1 MKTSF
6 HQIIVIVLALLAGR
20 LAASAQGTTA
30 FTYQGQLH
38 DTGTNANGTY
48 TMVFKLY
55 DALSGG
61 NLTGG
66 PLTNSATLVNGLF
79 SVNLDFG
86 NAFAGAA
93 RWLDITVTNG
103 GTTETLSPR
112 VQLLPSPYA
121 LSAANASSVGN
132 GEWSM
137 SVGNYQVPNGGPL
150 LTSNLIF
157 SQQGVVQALLPTSSA
172 GVGMFVN
179 GVMICAT
186 NRADSLEINGSA
198 TISGNGNS
206 SGLVINP
213 AGPLLVTSSNVNIS
227 AAGDISTTGGLSTTG
242 DVQVGGN
249 LINGIP
255 RMQIFTSST
264 NFVVPAGTT
273 RIMVEMWGGG
283 GGGGGNGPTSVL
295 GVQYYTPGGGGGA
308 GGYSIG
314 VLPVN
319 PGTSYTVTIGA
330 GGSVGSGSGS
340 SGGTTSFGGLLLA
353 GGGGGGM
360 GGTAGTNNGSISYYF
375 GGGGNAGYGTFAGG
389 AGQLGGS
396 NGGGAGGSS
405 VRGGTGGWS
414 GAIPA
419 GTSPGGGGGG
429 ASGFIG
435 SGAGTGAAGAMF
447 IFY

>member
-1 MKTSF
+1 MKAKF
-6 HQIIVIVLALLAGR
+6 YHLFIVLTVLAGSQP
-20 LAASAQGTTA
+20 AAAQGKTA

-38 DTGTNANGTY
+38 DGGTNANGTY
-48 TMVFKLY
+48 LMIFKLY
-55 DALSGG
+55 DAGSGG
-61 NLTGG
+61 NLVGG
-66 PLTNSATLVNGLF
+66 PLTNSVTLANGLF

-86 NAFAGAA
+86 SAFNGGG

-103 GTTETLSPR
+103 GTTETLSSR

-121 LSAANASSVGN
+121 IYSGSAGSVGN
-132 GEWSM
+132 GAWSLG
-137 SVGNYQVPNGGPL
+137 VGNYQVPNGGPL

-157 SQQGVVQALLPTSSA
+157 SQQGVVQAILPTSSA

-179 GVMICAT
+179 GTLICTT
-186 NRADSLEINGSA
+186 NSADTLEINGSA
-198 TISGNGNS
+198 TISGNSTS
-206 SGLVINP
+206 SGMVINP
-213 AGPLLVTSSNVNIS
+213 AGPLIVSSSNVNIS
-227 AAGDISTTGGLSTTG
+227 AAGDISTTGGISTTG
-242 DVQVGGN
+242 DVLVGGK
-249 LINGIP
+249 LVNGIP
-255 RMQIFTSST
+255 RMQIFTTST
-264 NFVVPAGTT
+264 NFVVPAGIT

-314 VLPVN
+314 ALPVS

-330 GGSVGSGSGS
+330 GGSASSGSGG

-353 GGGGGGM
+353 EGGGGGI
-360 GGTAGTNNGSISYYF
+360 GGTAGLNNGSVSYYY

-396 NGGGAGGSS
+396 NGGGGSS
-405 VRGGTGGWS
+405 MRGGTGGWS
-414 GAIPA
+414 GASPA

-429 ASGFIG
+429 ASGLVG
-435 SGAGTGAAGAMF
+435 NAAGTGAPGAMF
-447 IFY
+447 IYY